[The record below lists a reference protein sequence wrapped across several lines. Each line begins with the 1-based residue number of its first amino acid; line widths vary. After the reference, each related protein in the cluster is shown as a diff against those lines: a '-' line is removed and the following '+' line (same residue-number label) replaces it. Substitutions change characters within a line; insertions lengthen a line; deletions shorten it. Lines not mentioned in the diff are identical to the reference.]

1 MPPAIARSVA
11 SLRSLVAGWRAAGE
25 RVALVPTMGA
35 LHRGHITLVEAVRQ
49 HCRRV
54 VVSIFVNPLQF
65 APGSDF
71 NRYPRSFETDCR
83 QVDAAGGD
91 AVFAPS
97 VEEMYPAGFATE
109 VRVAGL
115 TETLCGPFRPGHFD
129 GVATVVAKLFIQCG
143 CDLAAFGEKD
153 YQQLQVVR
161 RMATDLDL
169 PLTILGVPT
178 VREPDGLA
186 LSSRNAYL
194 SPAERAIAPRL
205 YAIMQQAAAA
215 LEAGATAAG
224 AEAMARKALK
234 DAGFNPV
241 EYVELVDA
249 ESLARLDRLRGQAR
263 LAVAAWLGQTR
274 LIDNIPVPSAR

>member
-1 MPPAIARSVA
+1 
-11 SLRSLVAGWRAAGE
+11 
-25 RVALVPTMGA
+25 
-35 LHRGHITLVEAVRQ
+35 
-49 HCRRV
+49 
-54 VVSIFVNPLQF
+54 
-65 APGSDF
+65 
-71 NRYPRSFETDCR
+71 
-83 QVDAAGGD
+83 
-91 AVFAPS
+91 
-97 VEEMYPAGFATE
+97 
-109 VRVAGL
+109 
-115 TETLCGPFRPGHFD
+115 
-129 GVATVVAKLFIQCG
+129 
-143 CDLAAFGEKD
+143 
-153 YQQLQVVR
+153 VR

-215 LEAGATAAG
+215 LEAGATAAE

-234 DAGFNPV
+234 DAGFDPV

-274 LIDNIPVPSAR
+274 LIDNIPVPPAR